1 MYRPL
6 SPLSGLA
13 NERLAGDKARRA
25 DHRAVG
31 IKASERPVN
40 SLSPVNNSGASAIK
54 TYSISSSRIFLRK
67 RRRFPAAS
75 FQNNGRNIEQRYF
88 GKAVS
93 TVACCGINMHPCRFQ
108 PASRA
113 PTQDRETGATAS
125 LSSPCRRSI
134 FVNFLQLRPWE
145 ITLPPER
152 DLRCLYS
159 RRSLWKTPFNMMKP
173 G

>member
-1 MYRPL
+1 
-6 SPLSGLA
+6 
-13 NERLAGDKARRA
+13 
-25 DHRAVG
+25 VG
-31 IKASERPVN
+31 IKANERPVN
-40 SLSPVNNSGASAIK
+40 SLSLVNIAGISAIQY
-54 TYSISSSRIFLRK
+54 TLNFQAAGVSCGNV
-67 RRRFPAAS
+67 AAS
-75 FQNNGRNIEQRYF
+75 LRRLSKI
-88 GKAVS
+88 
-93 TVACCGINMHPCRFQ
+93 TVATSSNVISERQFLPSHVADSTCTLAGFNRHPEHLRRIVKQ
-108 PASRA
+108 VQRL
-113 PTQDRETGATAS
+113 S